1 MELKDI
7 MNSPGL
13 WVGAAVMMAALLGSC
28 VFFLRAGLQR
38 ADELGMDKAKITA
51 GARSAAITTIGPA
64 LACVVVLLS
73 FLNIF
78 GTPTTWMRLNDVGAA
93 RSEVGVSTIAAGLI
107 GQTPGAAGFDA
118 QGFTYSLWGMALNNF
133 GWLFVTLVLTS
144 RMGKIVDG
152 LNSKFNPKLIN
163 MAMQGAI
170 FGLFGY
176 LFINATYA
184 KGSAYYTA
192 AAASAI
198 AMFLLNKFVKN
209 QRLQELSLGIAM
221 VVGMVVATALYYAG
235 VVTIPP
241 AA

>member
-1 MELKDI
+1 
-7 MNSPGL
+7 
-13 WVGAAVMMAALLGSC
+13 
-28 VFFLRAGLQR
+28 
-38 ADELGMDKAKITA
+38 
-51 GARSAAITTIGPA
+51 
-64 LACVVVLLS
+64 
-73 FLNIF
+73 
-78 GTPTTWMRLNDVGAA
+78 MRLNDVGAA
-93 RSEVGVSTIAAGLI
+93 RSELGVSAIAAGLV

-133 GWLFVTLVLTS
+133 GWLFVTLILTS

-152 LNSKFNPKLIN
+152 LNAKFDPKLIN
-163 MAMQGAI
+163 MAMQGAV

-176 LFINATYA
+176 LLVNAAYG

-198 AMFLLNKFVKN
+198 AMFLLSKFVKN

-235 VVTIPP
+235 VVTIP